1 MNETKEQIKNITS
14 RLGNRIA
21 PQAKQG
27 MEEALNVII
36 LERRIDERL
45 RDAKDLDF
53 LDDDQ
58 VIEMVKTNL
67 SSQIPYMRGG
77 DLESKY
83 QRKQMKAYSKLLHIY
98 EWMKDGLMVKKEI
111 HRHKGRMID
120 GKQVPCGS
128 SLQEKK
134 YPALLNVV
142 REGGQEQVVSTSGT
156 IRNLFCPICEI
167 IVLPEYAETETI
179 KEIMDKEAGEDLD
192 AMKRVVAWSSR
203 KIYVIAWRSEDLE
216 SRPIALQKNFP
227 DFGSGS
233 GGDSS
238 EFMKILL
245 EQRGRQSESQ
255 PAQDTSSEAG
265 GNSNQNG

>member
-1 MNETKEQIKNITS
+1 MVKEQVKEMMS
-14 RLGNRIA
+14 RLGNRVA
-21 PQAKQG
+21 PQVKQG

-58 VIEMVKTNL
+58 VIEMVRTNL
-67 SSQIPYMRGG
+67 ASQIPFMRGG

-83 QRKQMKAYSKLLHIY
+83 QRKQMKAYSKLLHIM
-98 EWMKDGLMVKKEI
+98 EWMKDGLMIKKEI

-120 GKQVPCGS
+120 GKLVPCGS
-128 SLQEKK
+128 SLQVRE
-134 YPALLNVV
+134 YPALVAMV
-142 REGGQEQVVSTSGT
+142 KTKGGEEIITESGK
-156 IRNLFCPICEI
+156 IRNLYCPICVG

-179 KEIMDKEAGEDLD
+179 KEVRDNEAGEYLD
-192 AMKRVVAWSSR
+192 AMKRIVAWASR

-227 DFGSGS
+227 DFGGGNNQSSGFMEMLMAARQAENKSSPTLPSTTEPAGSGS
-233 GGDSS
+233 
-238 EFMKILL
+238 
-245 EQRGRQSESQ
+245 
-255 PAQDTSSEAG
+255 
-265 GNSNQNG
+265 